1 MLPTEFLRKQH
12 AIVFQKSV
20 CKQSHVHVQAN
31 ISVHIRSHMLSGAIH
46 VTV

>member
-12 AIVFQKSV
+12 AKVFQKSV
-20 CKQSHVHVQAN
+20 CQQSHVHVQAN
-31 ISVHIRSHMLSGAIH
+31 VSVHIQRHMLYGAIH